1 MLTLSE
7 SHDRELRRSV
17 KSAYLRSQD
26 TGDDVLPALRDAVV
40 LWIGSRQMTITGFE
54 QDIVTRRIV
63 GQSWYIEY
71 GPEVDEKQY
80 EPVQSKKE

>member
-1 MLTLSE
+1 
-7 SHDRELRRSV
+7 
-17 KSAYLRSQD
+17 
-26 TGDDVLPALRDAVV
+26 
-40 LWIGSRQMTITGFE
+40 MTITGFE